1 MSIKNIPQSLLD
13 AVNKVL
19 MNEAQEEHPMIEV
32 DGVMKHRHNS
42 LGQPI
47 HHTDEGIRNFHRWF
61 GNSKAVDEHGR
72 PSVFYHGT
80 ASDIE
85 HFDQDFI
92 GHGVD
97 QLGSGFYF
105 ADSPYI
111 ANRYVHG
118 SQNVKHSAAPNILPT
133 YISLKNPIRVGD
145 RSPLKKEHIKKLIQ
159 SAPDHKDALSNF
171 GDVDYDGYEKV
182 LNVAVNAHRDIPKL
196 DSMNYIHND
205 FYSGNAKEFVNNFKK
220 ITGHDGVMNDRD
232 EQKIAVVFDPK
243 DIKSATGNSGAF
255 AHPTKITE
263 STKVY
268 YRGTDNNDE
277 PALIS
282 SGTLRPST
290 DHLSGK
296 TEAGV
301 SVSDVPDV
309 GKYFRYMYKVTGTE
323 LPEVGSDGEP
333 LLDPKTMKFVDWVK
347 APTLTESE
355 DYRES
360 HTAPKPENSSPA
372 HDLTHTAYPEDF
384 YSSKGARL
392 YGDGRDDDY
401 KVHSQLR
408 TLRNRPEA
416 EVNIYRAVPNDSKI
430 TEINSGDWVT
440 TNLQYA
446 HDHGERF
453 DSHKI
458 LSKRVKAKEIFTD
471 GNSFHEFGYHPQD

>member
-19 MNEAQEEHPMIEV
+19 NEAQEEHPMIEV

-47 HHTDEGIRNFHRWF
+47 HHTEEGIKNFHRWF

-111 ANRYVHG
+111 ANSYVHG
-118 SQNVKHSAAPNILPT
+118 SQHVKHSAAPNILPT

-220 ITGHDGVMNDRD
+220 ITGHDGVINDRD

-263 STKVY
+263 SKVEAAY
-268 YRGTDNNDE
+268 DAYR
-277 PALIS
+277 
-282 SGTLRPST
+282 
-290 DHLSGK
+290 K
-296 TEAGV
+296 
-301 SVSDVPDV
+301 
-309 GKYFRYMYKVTGTE
+309 
-323 LPEVGSDGEP
+323 
-333 LLDPKTMKFVDWVK
+333 MKK
-347 APTLTESE
+347 
-355 DYRES
+355 
-360 HTAPKPENSSPA
+360 
-372 HDLTHTAYPEDF
+372 
-384 YSSKGARL
+384 
-392 YGDGRDDDY
+392 
-401 KVHSQLR
+401 
-408 TLRNRPEA
+408 
-416 EVNIYRAVPNDSKI
+416 
-430 TEINSGDWVT
+430 
-440 TNLQYA
+440 
-446 HDHGERF
+446 
-453 DSHKI
+453 
-458 LSKRVKAKEIFTD
+458 
-471 GNSFHEFGYHPQD
+471 